1 MLSWRRGPWWETSRF
16 HHSGK
21 SLWWGRWHK
30 PPSFSPGCR
39 VWCTSCTLTHIQSAS
54 REELLKAHCASSVSH
69 WQYLQSTLL
78 RAAYFSGLK
87 SFAVITT
94 EKWVILKGRGEK
106 NKTHL
111 HVTHMNEKLFVLR
124 AWRHVDR
131 DLRCNTVPCLVRWVP
146 GPQLLWCSTKF
157 DRTDRTQRC
166 ESRGRPGS
174 GSTFWAE
181 PASGPS
187 SRRGS
192 TTPTACLR
200 SHLSLRRPHSCS
212 DIYPKPATKLY
223 WTVMDVMPCRLAW
236 HGHNGVMWHPLS
248 PRRRVR
254 LNYHEHEERKRTED
268 AITLTD

>member
-1 MLSWRRGPWWETSRF
+1 MYILHIDT
-16 HHSGK
+16 HSK
-21 SLWWGRWHK
+21 CFKGRTVE
-30 PPSFSPGCR
+30 SPLCKQCVALTVPAEHSVEGC
-39 VWCTSCTLTHIQSAS
+39 I
-54 REELLKAHCASSVSH
+54 
-69 WQYLQSTLL
+69 LL
-78 RAAYFSGLK
+78 RVEVFCSNNHWKMSDLEGKGGKKQFACYTHEWEAVRAAC
-87 SFAVITT
+87 
-94 EKWVILKGRGEK
+94 
-106 NKTHL
+106 
-111 HVTHMNEKLFVLR
+111 
-124 AWRHVDR
+124 WRHVDR

-146 GPQLLWCSTKF
+146 GPQLLWCSTTF

-166 ESRGRPGS
+166 ESRCRPGS

-187 SRRGS
+187 SQRGS

-212 DIYPKPATKLY
+212 NIYPKPATKLY

-254 LNYHEHEERKRTED
+254 LNYHEHEGRKRTED
-268 AITLTD
+268 EITLTD